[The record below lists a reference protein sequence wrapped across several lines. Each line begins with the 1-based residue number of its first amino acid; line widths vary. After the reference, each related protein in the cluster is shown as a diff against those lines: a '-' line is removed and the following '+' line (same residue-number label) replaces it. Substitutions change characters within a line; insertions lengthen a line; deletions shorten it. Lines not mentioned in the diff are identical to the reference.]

1 MNRIRMA
8 LLGLILALG
17 LTSVPLAHSALAA
30 HKGGTRLTT
39 QAGSPTS
46 KTPGNRGNS
55 VLTYVASVVGVT
67 PTVLQAD
74 LQAGQTLL
82 QIAGSKYASA
92 DALATALLAPV
103 KTKLDQATSSAK
115 LSATQANTLYTQ
127 THATVAKLVV
137 TPHPSL
143 GLILAGA
150 HAAGAHATGA
160 HQGVRG
166 KSGLLTTLV
175 TACNTNATALNAAI
189 TTGGKT
195 LLAICQATNP
205 GVTQSGLVSTLLA
218 SIKAKLDKAV
228 AAKTITSAQEST
240 LLTKQQ
246 AYLTTLVNMTIPAG
260 GLHGH
265 K

>member
-17 LTSVPLAHSALAA
+17 LTSVPLAHSAFAA
-30 HKGGTRLTT
+30 HKGVTKLTA
-39 QAGSPTS
+39 QAGTT
-46 KTPGNRGNS
+46 KTPGNRGNRI
-55 VLTYVASVVGVT
+55 LTYVASVVGVT

-103 KTKLDQATSSAK
+103 KTQLDKAASSAK
-115 LSATQANTLYTQ
+115 LSATQASTLYTQ
-127 THATVAKLVV
+127 AHTAVAKLVV
-137 TPHPSL
+137 TPHPAL
-143 GLILAGA
+143 GLILAGS
-150 HAAGAHATGA
+150 HRAGA
-160 HQGVRG
+160 QNGVRG

-205 GVTQSGLVSTLLA
+205 SVTQSSLVSALLA
-218 SIKAKLDKAV
+218 ATKTKLDKAV
-228 AAKTITSAQEST
+228 AAKTITSTQEST
-240 LLTKQQ
+240 LLTKEQ
-246 AYLTTLVNMTIPAG
+246 AYLTTLVTTTIPAG
-260 GLHGH
+260 GLHLH